1 MAVTWIISICLILI
15 AATTPADPATTA
27 APTVPATTAE
37 PTLELARVYFR
48 SVQSTFTNDLLNPS
62 STAFINRAA
71 LTKRELEPIFQ
82 RAFPCSFK
90 SSRVRAFRSGSV
102 ITLVDLSFVSMLI
115 PDHVQIAYALKSS
128 ASNVTGFDIEV
139 SSINVNGIYSSGI
152 SHNISL
158 FTASCLVL
166 LSWLL
171 SSQQ

>member
-1 MAVTWIISICLILI
+1 MAVAWIMSICLILI
-15 AATTPADPATTA
+15 AATTPADLQGD
-27 APTVPATTAE
+27 VPAE

-71 LTKRELEPIFQ
+71 LTERELTPIFQ

-90 SSRVRAFRSGSV
+90 SLRVRVFRSGSV
-102 ITLVDLSFVSMLI
+102 ITFIDLSFVSTLI
-115 PDHVQIAYALKSS
+115 PDHVQIAYALRNS
-128 ASNVTGFDIEV
+128 ASNVTGFDIQA

-158 FTASCLVL
+158 ITASCLAL